1 MKLPGRNM
9 NSLRDQSG
17 EASPYLEAGLAGT
30 ATALILYLAVISGA
44 LKNDSDPN
52 KILPCPQ
59 GHVADPLPARDV
71 PLALKN
77 LQEAAG
83 KLKTEITEEHETY
96 GGSFVGLNDLE
107 PEYVAAASSVFGT
120 SNGTADLNSGTKV
133 DDKASA
139 FCHGEK
145 DTQVYFSPQ
154 AVIAIEALRGAGI
167 EVDPP
172 RTR

>member
-1 MKLPGRNM
+1 MKLPGRSM

-17 EASPYLEAGLAGT
+17 DASPYLIGGLAGT
-30 ATALILYLAVISGA
+30 ATALILSMAINGS

-59 GHVADPLPARDV
+59 GHVADPLPARDI

-83 KLKTEITEEHETY
+83 KLKAEITEEHETY

-107 PEYVAAASSVFGT
+107 SEYVAAASSVFGT
-120 SNGTADLNSGTKV
+120 SNGTADLDSGTKV
-133 DDKASA
+133 DDRASA

-145 DTQVYFSPQ
+145 KGQVYFSPQ
-154 AVIAIEALRGAGI
+154 AVSAIEALQGAGI

-172 RTR
+172 RAR